1 MNTFD
6 VVIRFAD
13 EADFGAIESLINA
26 NFPNDPPISKQTI
39 ASWLAVGGRVIVA
52 VAPHQIIG
60 CVRMDPEREGLFHL
74 VVVPELRK
82 NGLGARLVAEFE
94 FAARQL
100 GWPQVLLGIDTS
112 TDELVRYYRRLGYKL
127 RGDVVP
133 MFDHAGNEDPGRKLI
148 MMMKALP
155 SA

>member
-13 EADFGAIESLINA
+13 EADFGAIEALINA

-82 NGLGARLVAEFE
+82 NGLGARLVAELNLLPDSWVGRTSCLVLIHPRMSSFGTTE
-94 FAARQL
+94 
-100 GWPQVLLGIDTS
+100 GWATS
-112 TDELVRYYRRLGYKL
+112 
-127 RGDVVP
+127 
-133 MFDHAGNEDPGRKLI
+133 
-148 MMMKALP
+148 
-155 SA
+155 